1 MSIFKTEV
9 RGGKSVTYLIQML
22 SEIIVSHKL
31 SVLSTVKS
39 GQQEEQIVLSVG
51 IQDKERDV
59 REAKEA
65 PEVMKF
71 PHLRPANQQSVP
83 AHVREMFH

>member
-1 MSIFKTEV
+1 MSVNFKTKL

-39 GQQEEQIVLSVG
+39 GQQEEQIVISVG
-51 IQDKERDV
+51 IHDEQRDV
-59 REAKEA
+59 REIKE
-65 PEVMKF
+65 PPVMMKS
-71 PHLRPANQQSVP
+71 PHLWPAD
-83 AHVREMFH
+83 